1 MMGMHPMKEFALRM
15 HGFVRQRGLLL
26 KSRALTHG
34 RVQECVFGTELPEDR
49 DFVDARFFRDAPG
62 SCTTPTMLR
71 IDARGGVENSVAMVL
86 NHTAG

>member
-1 MMGMHPMKEFALRM
+1 MGMHPMKELTLGM

-26 KSRALTHG
+26 ESGALAHG
-34 RVQECVFGTELPEDR
+34 GVQQCVFGTELPKDR

-62 SCTTPTMLR
+62 GRTTPTMLR